1 MLQGRHGQ
9 AADRVQA
16 GQQAD
21 QGGDRRAGRR
31 AEGQGA
37 RGRQAQRGGC
47 GEGVT
52 GRGLQDGVAGLLG
65 WGHMRLTAGQTANGE
80 RQSDRLTRSWAG
92 EVRVWT
98 ERQADKNG
106 GQ

>member
-1 MLQGRHGQ
+1 M
-9 AADRVQA
+9 QA

-47 GEGVT
+47 GEGVD
-52 GRGLQDGVAGLLG
+52 RAGVAG
-65 WGHMRLTAGQTANGE
+65 WGCRVARVGAYAAYCGTIGRQRKAGQ
-80 RQSDRLTRSWAG
+80 
-92 EVRVWT
+92 
-98 ERQADKNG
+98 QADQKPGRTNRG
-106 GQ
+106 GRTWAER